1 MRALSSN
8 KAASDASNK
17 EPNEAPDTRQAEPS
31 RGIEFL
37 RACLRIRELNVLSVL
52 LLVGFLISLF
62 SPYFLTTNNLM
73 GVFRSFSLVALMS
86 IGMMLVIITGGIDLS
101 VGSVMGLSSLVTAL
115 AFQHGLPAFAA
126 VLSGLAV
133 GVIVG
138 GFNGFMITWIQL
150 PPFIATLG
158 TLSIGRGLMY
168 IVTKGVPVTPDVP
181 DAFTFI
187 GQGYIGFVPFPVVIL
202 LVMTAVFAVVMRQTR
217 FGRHVYATGGNE
229 VAARLSGV
237 RTARV
242 KFVVYVLSGLIAS
255 MAGVIAFSRFVSAE
269 PASGFGAELDVIAAA
284 AIGGASLSGGAG
296 SVEGAIIGAAL
307 AGIITN
313 GVVLLNIDTYA
324 QQAITGCVILIAVSI
339 DIWRVR
345 RKGR

>member
-1 MRALSSN
+1 MSDLSSN
-8 KAASDASNK
+8 KASDKPRAQS
-17 EPNEAPDTRQAEPS
+17 P

-52 LLVGFLISLF
+52 LLVGLLISFF
-62 SPYFLTTNNLM
+62 SPYFFTTNNLM

-115 AFQHGLPAFAA
+115 AFQHGLSAFVA

-133 GVIVG
+133 GVIAG
-138 GFNGFMITWIQL
+138 SFNGIMITWIQL

-168 IVTKGVPVTPDVP
+168 IITKGVPVTPDVP
-181 DAFTFI
+181 DPFTFI

-202 LVMTAVFAVVMRQTR
+202 LAMTVVFSVVMRQTR

-242 KFVVYVLSGLIAS
+242 KFAAYVLSGLIAS

>member
-1 MRALSSN
+1 MRAIST
-8 KAASDASNK
+8 KTG
-17 EPNEAPDTRQAEPS
+17 EPAHAGVLDTMRNW
-31 RGIEFL
+31 L
-37 RACLRIRELNVLSVL
+37 KIRELNILSVL
-52 LLVGFLISLF
+52 ILVGIVISIF

-73 GVFRSFSLVALMS
+73 GVFRSFSLVGIMS

-101 VGSVMGLSSLVTAL
+101 VGSVMGLSSLMTAL
-115 AFQHGLPAFAA
+115 AFQHGLGPLPA
-126 VLSGLAV
+126 VLSGLCAGLMV
-133 GVIVG
+133 GA
-138 GFNGFMITWIQL
+138 FNGFLITWIQL

-168 IVTKGVPVTPDVP
+168 IITKGVPLTPDVP
-181 DAFTFI
+181 DSFTFI
-187 GQGYIGFVPFPVVIL
+187 GQGYFGFVPVPVVIML
-202 LVMTAVFAVVMRQTR
+202 LLTVCFSILMRRTR

-237 RTARV
+237 RTHRI
-242 KFVVYVLSGLIAS
+242 KFTVYALSGLIAAL
-255 MAGVIAFSRFVSAE
+255 AGVVSFSRFVSAE

-284 AIGGASLSGGAG
+284 AIGGASLSGGVG

>member
-1 MRALSSN
+1 MRNWL
-8 KAASDASNK
+8 K
-17 EPNEAPDTRQAEPS
+17 
-31 RGIEFL
+31 
-37 RACLRIRELNVLSVL
+37 IRELNILSVL
-52 LLVGFLISLF
+52 ILVGIVISIF

-73 GVFRSFSLVALMS
+73 GVFRSFSLVGIMS

-101 VGSVMGLSSLVTAL
+101 VGSVMGLSSLMTAL
-115 AFQHGLPAFAA
+115 AFQHGWGPLPA
-126 VLSGLAV
+126 VLAGLCA
-133 GVIVG
+133 GLIVG
-138 GFNGFMITWIQL
+138 AFNGVLITWIQL

-168 IVTKGVPVTPDVP
+168 IITKGVPLTPDVP
-181 DAFTFI
+181 DSFTFI
-187 GQGYIGFVPFPVVIL
+187 GQGYFGFVPVPVVIML
-202 LVMTAVFAVVMRQTR
+202 LLTVCFSILMRRTR

-237 RTARV
+237 RTHRV
-242 KFVVYVLSGLIAS
+242 KFTVYALSGLIAAL
-255 MAGVIAFSRFVSAE
+255 AGVVSFSRFVSAE

-284 AIGGASLSGGAG
+284 AIGGASLSGGVG

>member
-1 MRALSSN
+1 
-8 KAASDASNK
+8 
-17 EPNEAPDTRQAEPS
+17 
-31 RGIEFL
+31 L
-37 RACLRIRELNVLSVL
+37 RAISTKTGEPAHAGVLDTMRNWLKIRELNILSVL
-52 LLVGFLISLF
+52 ILVGIVISIF

-73 GVFRSFSLVALMS
+73 GVFRSFSLVGIMS

-101 VGSVMGLSSLVTAL
+101 VGSVMGLSSLMTAL
-115 AFQHGLPAFAA
+115 AFQHGLGPLPA
-126 VLSGLAV
+126 VLSGLCAGLMV
-133 GVIVG
+133 GA
-138 GFNGFMITWIQL
+138 FNGFLITWIQL

-168 IVTKGVPVTPDVP
+168 IITKGVPLTPDVP
-181 DAFTFI
+181 DSFTFI
-187 GQGYIGFVPFPVVIL
+187 GQGYFGFVPVPVVIML
-202 LVMTAVFAVVMRQTR
+202 LLTVCFSILMRRTR

-237 RTARV
+237 RTHRI
-242 KFVVYVLSGLIAS
+242 KFTVYALSGLIAAL
-255 MAGVIAFSRFVSAE
+255 AGVVSFSRFVSAE

-284 AIGGASLSGGAG
+284 AIGGASLSGGVG

>member
-1 MRALSSN
+1 MICSEPAKEERSVTAISS
-8 KAASDASNK
+8 KK
-17 EPNEAPDTRQAEPS
+17 EPQSGRAADW
-31 RGIEFL
+31 IK
-37 RACLRIRELNVLSVL
+37 ACLRIRELNVLSVL
-52 LLVGFLISLF
+52 LLVGLVISVF

-73 GVFRSFSLVALMS
+73 GVFRSFSLIALMS

-115 AFQHGLPAFAA
+115 VFQHGYNAPAAIGA
-126 VLSGLAV
+126 GLAV
-133 GVIVG
+133 GIAVG
-138 GFNGFMITWIQL
+138 AFNGFMITWIQL

-168 IVTKGVPVTPDVP
+168 IITKGVPVTPDVP
-181 DAFTFI
+181 DSFTFI

-202 LVMTAVFAVVMRQTR
+202 LAMTAVFSVVMRQTR
-217 FGRHVYATGGNE
+217 FGRYVYATGGNE

-242 KFVVYVLSGLIAS
+242 KFTVYVLSGLIAS

-345 RKGR
+345 RKER

>member
-1 MRALSSN
+1 MIVLERNRQQETFVTALLSKREPPQGEVRPLRAV
-8 KAASDASNK
+8 
-17 EPNEAPDTRQAEPS
+17 
-31 RGIEFL
+31 
-37 RACLRIRELNVLSVL
+37 RACLKIRELNILSVL
-52 LLVGFLISLF
+52 LLVGMMISLF

-73 GVFRSFSLVALMS
+73 GVFRSFSLIGIMS

-115 AFQHGLPAFAA
+115 AFQHGFGAWAA
-126 VLSGLAV
+126 VLAGLSV
-133 GVIVG
+133 GLVVG
-138 GFNGFMITWIQL
+138 SFNGFLITRIQL

-168 IVTKGVPVTPDVP
+168 IMTKGVPVTPDVP
-181 DAFTFI
+181 DRFTFI
-187 GQGYIGFVPFPVVIL
+187 GQGYIGFVPSPVVIML
-202 LVMTAVFAVVMRQTR
+202 LLTICFSVVMRGTR

-229 VAARLSGV
+229 TASRLSGV
-237 RTARV
+237 RTHRV
-242 KFVVYVLSGLIAS
+242 KFSVYALSGLIAS
-255 MAGVIAFSRFVSAE
+255 IAGIVSFSRFVSAE

-345 RKGR
+345 SKGR

>member
-1 MRALSSN
+1 MRAIST
-8 KAASDASNK
+8 KTG
-17 EPNEAPDTRQAEPS
+17 EPAHAGVLDTMRNW
-31 RGIEFL
+31 L
-37 RACLRIRELNVLSVL
+37 KIRELNILSVL
-52 LLVGFLISLF
+52 ILVGIVISIF

-73 GVFRSFSLVALMS
+73 GVFRSFSLVGIMS

-101 VGSVMGLSSLVTAL
+101 VGSVMGLSSLMTAL
-115 AFQHGLPAFAA
+115 AFQHGLGPLPA
-126 VLSGLAV
+126 VLSGLCAGLMV
-133 GVIVG
+133 GA
-138 GFNGFMITWIQL
+138 FNGFLITWIQL

-168 IVTKGVPVTPDVP
+168 IITKGVPLTPDVP
-181 DAFTFI
+181 DSFTFI
-187 GQGYIGFVPFPVVIL
+187 GQGYFGFVPVPVVIML
-202 LVMTAVFAVVMRQTR
+202 LLTVCFSILMRRTR

-237 RTARV
+237 RTHRV
-242 KFVVYVLSGLIAS
+242 KFTVYALSGLIAAL
-255 MAGVIAFSRFVSAE
+255 AGVVSFSRFVSAE

-284 AIGGASLSGGAG
+284 AIGGASLSGGVG

>member
-1 MRALSSN
+1 
-8 KAASDASNK
+8 
-17 EPNEAPDTRQAEPS
+17 
-31 RGIEFL
+31 L
-37 RACLRIRELNVLSVL
+37 RAISTKTGELAHAGVLDTMRNWLKIRELNILSVL
-52 LLVGFLISLF
+52 ILVGIVISIF

-73 GVFRSFSLVALMS
+73 GVFRSFSLVGIMS

-101 VGSVMGLSSLVTAL
+101 VGSVMGLSSLMTAL
-115 AFQHGLPAFAA
+115 AFQHGWGPLPA
-126 VLSGLAV
+126 VLAGLCA
-133 GVIVG
+133 GLIVG
-138 GFNGFMITWIQL
+138 AFNGVLITWIQL

-168 IVTKGVPVTPDVP
+168 IITKGVPLTPDVP
-181 DAFTFI
+181 DSFTFI
-187 GQGYIGFVPFPVVIL
+187 GQGYFGFVPVPVVIML
-202 LVMTAVFAVVMRQTR
+202 LLTVCFSILMRRTR

-237 RTARV
+237 RTHRV
-242 KFVVYVLSGLIAS
+242 KFTVYALSGLIAAL
-255 MAGVIAFSRFVSAE
+255 AGVVSFSRFVSAE

-284 AIGGASLSGGAG
+284 AIGGASLSGGVG

>member
-1 MRALSSN
+1 MRAIST
-8 KAASDASNK
+8 KTG
-17 EPNEAPDTRQAEPS
+17 EPPRAGTLDTMRS
-31 RGIEFL
+31 WL
-37 RACLRIRELNVLSVL
+37 KIRELNILSVL
-52 LLVGFLISLF
+52 ILVGIAISIF

-73 GVFRSFSLVALMS
+73 GVFRSFSLVGIMS

-101 VGSVMGLSSLVTAL
+101 VGSVMGLSSLMTAL
-115 AFQHGLPAFAA
+115 AFQHGWGPLPAILA
-126 VLSGLAV
+126 GLCA
-133 GVIVG
+133 GLIVG
-138 GFNGFMITWIQL
+138 AFNGFLITWIQL

-168 IVTKGVPVTPDVP
+168 IITKGVPVTPDVP
-181 DAFTFI
+181 DSFTFI
-187 GQGYIGFVPFPVVIL
+187 GQGYLGFVPIPVVIML
-202 LVMTAVFAVVMRQTR
+202 LLTVCFSILMRRTR

-237 RTARV
+237 RTHRV
-242 KFVVYVLSGLIAS
+242 KFTVYALSGLIAAL
-255 MAGVIAFSRFVSAE
+255 AGVVSFSRFVSAE

-284 AIGGASLSGGAG
+284 AIGGASLSGGVG

>member
-1 MRALSSN
+1 
-8 KAASDASNK
+8 
-17 EPNEAPDTRQAEPS
+17 
-31 RGIEFL
+31 
-37 RACLRIRELNVLSVL
+37 
-52 LLVGFLISLF
+52 
-62 SPYFLTTNNLM
+62 
-73 GVFRSFSLVALMS
+73 
-86 IGMMLVIITGGIDLS
+86 
-101 VGSVMGLSSLVTAL
+101 
-115 AFQHGLPAFAA
+115 
-126 VLSGLAV
+126 
-133 GVIVG
+133 
-138 GFNGFMITWIQL
+138 
-150 PPFIATLG
+150 
-158 TLSIGRGLMY
+158 RGLMY

-181 DAFTFI
+181 DSFTFI

-202 LVMTAVFAVVMRQTR
+202 LAMTAVFSIVMRQTR

-242 KFVVYVLSGLIAS
+242 KFSVYVLSGLIAS

-345 RKGR
+345 RKER

>member
-1 MRALSSN
+1 
-8 KAASDASNK
+8 
-17 EPNEAPDTRQAEPS
+17 
-31 RGIEFL
+31 
-37 RACLRIRELNVLSVL
+37 
-52 LLVGFLISLF
+52 
-62 SPYFLTTNNLM
+62 
-73 GVFRSFSLVALMS
+73 
-86 IGMMLVIITGGIDLS
+86 
-101 VGSVMGLSSLVTAL
+101 MGLSSLITAL
-115 AFQHGLPAFAA
+115 AFQHGLSAWVAVPA
-126 VLSGLAV
+126 GLAV
-133 GVIVG
+133 GLAVG
-138 GFNGFMITWIQL
+138 SFNGFLITRIQL

-168 IVTKGVPVTPDVP
+168 IITKGVPVTPDVP
-181 DAFTFI
+181 DSFTFI
-187 GQGYIGFVPFPVVIL
+187 GQGYIGFVPFPVIIMLLLTICFSVI
-202 LVMTAVFAVVMRQTR
+202 MRSTR

-237 RTARV
+237 RTDRV
-242 KFVVYVLSGLIAS
+242 KFSVYALSGLIAS
-255 MAGVIAFSRFVSAE
+255 IAGIVSFSRFVSAE

-345 RKGR
+345 SKGR

>member
-1 MRALSSN
+1 VSAISSE
-8 KAASDASNK
+8 K
-17 EPNEAPDTRQAEPS
+17 EETKPA
-31 RGIEFL
+31 RGTSFL

-52 LLVGFLISLF
+52 VLVGLLISVF

-101 VGSVMGLSSLVTAL
+101 VGSVMGLSSLITAL
-115 AFQHGLPAFAA
+115 AFQHGLGAFAA
-126 VLSGLAV
+126 ILCGLAV

-138 GFNGFMITWIQL
+138 GFNGLMITWIQL

-168 IVTKGVPVTPDVP
+168 IITKGVPVTPDVP

-202 LVMTAVFAVVMRQTR
+202 LVMTVVFSIVMRHTR

-242 KFVVYVLSGLIAS
+242 KFAVYVLSGLIAS

-339 DIWRVR
+339 DILRVR

>member
-1 MRALSSN
+1 MLRTRQREETPVSAIS
-8 KAASDASNK
+8 SNK
-17 EPNEAPDTRQAEPS
+17 EPHTVPARAVDTL
-31 RGIEFL
+31 RGWL
-37 RACLRIRELNVLSVL
+37 KIRELNILSVL
-52 LLVGFLISLF
+52 LLVGILISLF

-73 GVFRSFSLVALMS
+73 GVFRSFSLIAIMS

-101 VGSVMGLSSLVTAL
+101 VGSVMGLSSLITAL
-115 AFQHGLPAFAA
+115 AFQHGVGAVGAVFA
-126 VLSGLAV
+126 GLAV
-133 GVIVG
+133 GAAVG
-138 GFNGFMITWIQL
+138 CFNGFMITCIQL

-168 IVTKGVPVTPDVP
+168 IITKGVPVTPDAS
-181 DAFTFI
+181 DSFTFI
-187 GQGYIGFVPFPVVIL
+187 GQGYIGFVPFPVVIML
-202 LVMTAVFAVVMRQTR
+202 AMTAIFSVLMRHTR

-229 VAARLSGV
+229 TAARLSGV

-242 KFVVYVLSGLIAS
+242 KFTVYALSGMIAAL
-255 MAGVIAFSRFVSAE
+255 AGVISFSRFVSAE

-284 AIGGASLSGGAG
+284 AIGGASLAGGAG

-345 RKGR
+345 GKGR

>member
-1 MRALSSN
+1 MRAIST
-8 KAASDASNK
+8 KTG
-17 EPNEAPDTRQAEPS
+17 EPAHAGVLDTMRNW
-31 RGIEFL
+31 L
-37 RACLRIRELNVLSVL
+37 KIRELNILSVL
-52 LLVGFLISLF
+52 ILVGIVISIF

-73 GVFRSFSLVALMS
+73 GVFRSFSLVGIMS

-101 VGSVMGLSSLVTAL
+101 VGSVMGLSSLMTAL
-115 AFQHGLPAFAA
+115 AFQHGWGPLPA
-126 VLSGLAV
+126 VLAGLCA
-133 GVIVG
+133 GLIVG
-138 GFNGFMITWIQL
+138 AFNGVLITWIQL

-168 IVTKGVPVTPDVP
+168 IITKGVPLTPDVP
-181 DAFTFI
+181 DSFTFI
-187 GQGYIGFVPFPVVIL
+187 GQGYFGFVPVPVVIML
-202 LVMTAVFAVVMRQTR
+202 MLTVCFSILMRRTR

-237 RTARV
+237 RTHRV
-242 KFVVYVLSGLIAS
+242 KFTVYALSGLIAAL
-255 MAGVIAFSRFVSAE
+255 AGVVSFSRFVSAE

-284 AIGGASLSGGAG
+284 AIGGASLSGGVG